1 MPFQMPESFA
11 HIFGI
16 AGGKVQ
22 SRLRGS
28 AMHYRWPIPKNHI
41 AIMMREKLATNMT
54 MEVNA
59 AMSRMISVICALL
72 TRYVSFLFYF
82 CSRVNGSFDEFVAIS
97 FKVFDYG

>member
-1 MPFQMPESFA
+1 MLTWISHALPRADPQN
-11 HIFGI
+11 
-16 AGGKVQ
+16 
-22 SRLRGS
+22 
-28 AMHYRWPIPKNHI
+28 YI